1 MAGAP
6 LPNEPTGEALF
17 ESKLELVE
25 RVISFVSARH
35 HLPGVEAD
43 DFGSHVK
50 LKLIED
56 DYGILRKF
64 QRRSSLRTFL
74 TTVINHLFLDYRN
87 AAWGKWRPSAEAK
100 RAGEVAILLERLTGR
115 DNYSF
120 EEACELMETNHQVTV
135 GRTELEVIAGRLPRR
150 VKRRFESDEALAE
163 VPSTQPALDDLIA
176 DRERAV
182 IAVRVEV
189 ALRKAMAGLHA
200 QDRLIF
206 ALRFHDG
213 RSLVDIARA
222 LRLDQK
228 ALYRRV
234 ERLLRALQ
242 AELKVGG
249 IDGEAALEIFG
260 RAAVSIEWGSHT
272 EGTVEPRPSE
282 PKGEREWR

>member
-1 MAGAP
+1 MAGAQ
-6 LPNEPTGEALF
+6 LPHEPNGEALF
-17 ESKLELVE
+17 LSQLDVIE

-35 HLPGVEAD
+35 HLPGVDAD

-64 QRRSSLRTFL
+64 QGRSSLRTFL

-87 AAWGKWRPSAEAK
+87 AEWGKWRPSAEAR

-115 DNYSF
+115 DHYSF
-120 EEACELMETNHQVTV
+120 EEACALMETNHQVTV
-135 GRTELEVIAGRLPRR
+135 GRRELEAIAGRLPMR
-150 VKRRFESDEALAE
+150 VKRRFESDDVLAA
-163 VPSTQPALDDLIA
+163 VPAVQPELDELIA
-176 DRERAV
+176 DQERAV
-182 IAVRVEV
+182 IAARVET
-189 ALRKAMAGLHA
+189 ALKKAMDGLGA

-213 RSLVDIARA
+213 RTLVDIAKA

-234 ERLLRALQ
+234 ERLVRELQAALQ
-242 AELKVGG
+242 AGG
-249 IDGEAALEIFG
+249 IDGEAALEIFES
-260 RAAVSIEWGSHT
+260 AAVSIDWGRDT
-272 EGTVEPRPSE
+272 EGTVEPRPST
-282 PKGEREWR
+282 PKGAQEWR

>member
-1 MAGAP
+1 MSRAQ
-6 LPNEPTGEALF
+6 LPDEPNGEALF
-17 ESKLELVE
+17 TSQLELIE
-25 RVISFVSARH
+25 RVISFVSSRH

-56 DYGILRKF
+56 DYGILSKF
-64 QRRSSLRTFL
+64 QGRSSLRTFL

-87 AAWGKWRPSAEAK
+87 ALWGKWRPSAEAK
-100 RAGEVAILLERLTGR
+100 RAGAVAILLERLTAR

-135 GRTELEVIAGRLPRR
+135 GRTELEAIAGRLPSR
-150 VKRRFESDEALAE
+150 VKRRFESDEALAG
-163 VPSTQPALDDLIA
+163 VPADQPAVDDLIA
-176 DRERAV
+176 DQERAV
-182 IAVRVEV
+182 IAARVET
-189 ALRKAMAGLHA
+189 ALKKAMEGLSA

-213 RSLVDIARA
+213 RTFVDIARA

-234 ERLLRALQ
+234 ERLLRELH
-242 AELKVGG
+242 AELEAGG

-260 RAAVSIEWGSHT
+260 SAAVSIDWRDDT
-272 EGTVEPRPSE
+272 EGTVEPRPSKS
-282 PKGEREWR
+282 KGEQEWR

>member
-1 MAGAP
+1 MARAQ
-6 LPNEPTGEALF
+6 LPDEPNGEALF
-17 ESKLELVE
+17 TSQLELIE
-25 RVISFVSARH
+25 RVISFVSSRH

-56 DYGILRKF
+56 DYGILCKF
-64 QRRSSLRTFL
+64 QGRSSLRTFL

-87 AAWGKWRPSAEAK
+87 AQWGKWRPSAEAK
-100 RAGEVAILLERLTGR
+100 RAGAVAILLERLTAR

-120 EEACELMETNHQVTV
+120 EEACELMETNHQVIV
-135 GRTELEVIAGRLPRR
+135 GRKELEAIAARLPSR
-150 VKRRFESDEALAE
+150 VKRRFESDEALAG
-163 VPSTQPALDDLIA
+163 VPADQRAVDDLIA
-176 DRERAV
+176 DQERAV
-182 IAVRVEV
+182 IAARVET
-189 ALRKAMAGLHA
+189 ALKKAMEGLGA

-213 RSLVDIARA
+213 RTLVDIAKA

-234 ERLLRALQ
+234 ERLLRELHSALE
-242 AELKVGG
+242 AGG

-260 RAAVSIEWGSHT
+260 SAAVSIEWRDDT
-272 EGTVEPRPSE
+272 EGTVEPRPSKS
-282 PKGEREWR
+282 KGAQEWR

>member
-1 MAGAP
+1 MAGAQ
-6 LPNEPTGEALF
+6 LPHEPTGEALF
-17 ESKLELVE
+17 ESELELIE

-50 LKLIED
+50 LRLIED

-64 QRRSSLRTFL
+64 QGRSSLRTFL
-74 TTVINHLFLDYRN
+74 TTVITRLFLDYRN

-115 DNYSF
+115 DDYSF

-135 GRTELEVIAGRLPRR
+135 GRTELEAIAGRLPSR
-150 VKRRFESDEALAE
+150 VKRRFESDEALAA
-163 VPSTQPALDDLIA
+163 VPATQPEPDELIA
-176 DRERAV
+176 DQERAV
-182 IAVRVEV
+182 IAARVEV
-189 ALRKAMAGLHA
+189 ALRKAMEGLGV

-234 ERLLRALQ
+234 ERLLRALHSQ
-242 AELKVGG
+242 LKAGG

-260 RAAVSIEWGSHT
+260 RAAVSIEWGSDT
-272 EGTVEPRPSE
+272 DGTVEPDSSK
-282 PKGEREWR
+282 PKGAREWR